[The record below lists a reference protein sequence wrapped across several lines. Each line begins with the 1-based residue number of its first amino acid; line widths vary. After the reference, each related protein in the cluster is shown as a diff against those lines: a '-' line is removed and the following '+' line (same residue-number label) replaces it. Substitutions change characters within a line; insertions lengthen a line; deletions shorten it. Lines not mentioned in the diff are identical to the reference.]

1 MSSRPGDTGY
11 DHNIPHLHR
20 AFERMSL
27 DETNPKPQSRPPPTF
42 GQMVTISR
50 VAGLP
55 PRYKTAG
62 KKTRKIH
69 VNKKRYSRRINKRFM
84 KTR

>member
-27 DETNPKPQSRPPPTF
+27 DETNPKPQSRPPPH
-42 GQMVTISR
+42 
-50 VAGLP
+50 L
-55 PRYKTAG
+55 G
-62 KKTRKIH
+62 KW
-69 VNKKRYSRRINKRFM
+69 
-84 KTR
+84 

>member
-1 MSSRPGDTGY
+1 
-11 DHNIPHLHR
+11 
-20 AFERMSL
+20 
-27 DETNPKPQSRPPPTF
+27 
-42 GQMVTISR
+42 MVTISR

-84 KTR
+84 KKR